1 MKFAFKT
8 EEILGYRIATQNN
21 LHFYFYIMKTMRQ
34 KIKGG
39 DFPKWYAS
47 LSKLDKA
54 EYHIILEELSSKFK
68 FKD

>member
-1 MKFAFKT
+1 MMRDLK
-8 EEILGYRIATQNN
+8 EEFLK
-21 LHFYFYIMKTMRQ
+21 L
-34 KIKGG
+34 KGG

-47 LSKLDKA
+47 LSKLDKV

>member
-1 MKFAFKT
+1 MRDLK
-8 EEILGYRIATQNN
+8 EEL
-21 LHFYFYIMKTMRQ
+21 L

-54 EYHIILEELSSKFK
+54 EYQIILEELSREFK
-68 FKD
+68 LKD